1 MSKEGY
7 EKPSIVRHT
16 IGTMNEFGRP
26 SGQKRCEEIDGISV
40 EQLIKD
46 YGSPLVVFSEATIR
60 KKHAQLQRAFEL
72 RYPKVQIAWSYKTN
86 YQKAICAVMHDEGS
100 WAEVVSEH
108 EYEMAG
114 NLGITGE
121 KIIYNGPDKPESS
134 LIKAVREGAIINID
148 NLDEVYL
155 LEKIA
160 EAFNRTID
168 VGIRINMDTGMY
180 PAWDRFGFNL
190 ENGQA
195 SEVAERIMSGGKLK
209 LTGFHF
215 HIGTFILEP
224 RFYGQAVLNICGF
237 ALKMKEK
244 HQLSIKY
251 IDIGGGFASKNR
263 LKSTYLPT
271 TDLAPDFDAFAEAI
285 CSILLGSFPKDNL
298 PILFL
303 ETGRAVIDE
312 AGYLITTVEATKRL
326 PSGLRALVL
335 DAGVNIMV
343 TSFWYDLE
351 MLPVKEK
358 SNFME
363 DHVVF
368 GPLCMQIDVIRD
380 IVKLPILSKGDNLV
394 IRPFGAYNTTQWMQ
408 FIKMRPAIV
417 MIGMLREVDVIRE
430 AEDVTYLHQKDRLP
444 ERFLR
449 QIKAEKPKVLSPQL
463 KVLKI

>member
-1 MSKEGY
+1 MRIALRMKE
-7 EKPSIVRHT
+7 
-16 IGTMNEFGRP
+16 
-26 SGQKRCEEIDGISV
+26 
-40 EQLIKD
+40 
-46 YGSPLVVFSEATIR
+46 
-60 KKHAQLQRAFEL
+60 
-72 RYPKVQIAWSYKTN
+72 
-86 YQKAICAVMHDEGS
+86 
-100 WAEVVSEH
+100 EH
-108 EYEMAG
+108 
-114 NLGITGE
+114 
-121 KIIYNGPDKPESS
+121 
-134 LIKAVREGAIINID
+134 
-148 NLDEVYL
+148 
-155 LEKIA
+155 
-160 EAFNRTID
+160 
-168 VGIRINMDTGMY
+168 
-180 PAWDRFGFNL
+180 
-190 ENGQA
+190 
-195 SEVAERIMSGGKLK
+195 
-209 LTGFHF
+209 
-215 HIGTFILEP
+215 HIG
-224 RFYGQAVLNICGF
+224 V
-237 ALKMKEK
+237 
-244 HQLSIKY
+244 KY